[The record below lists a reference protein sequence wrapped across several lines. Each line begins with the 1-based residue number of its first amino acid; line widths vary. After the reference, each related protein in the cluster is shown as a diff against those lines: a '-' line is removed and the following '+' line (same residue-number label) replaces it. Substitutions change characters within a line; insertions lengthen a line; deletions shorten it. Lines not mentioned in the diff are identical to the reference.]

1 MVRHRLESTLIA
13 LFTLCFAGAMAAAA
27 QHVSNAVG
35 AEVRSVARSNNE
47 FGVALYEMLRNEE
60 AAENLFFS
68 PASISTALAM
78 TYAGARTRT
87 ADEIR
92 QTLRWTLEDDD
103 LHAAMKRFSGT
114 LSAADGGHALS
125 LAGALWGQSGEEFL
139 EGFLRLNRRHYGAAF
154 RAVDFSSAPEA
165 ARATINDWAE
175 RNTSDRIKE
184 LLVPGDITPATA
196 LVLTNAV
203 HFKGTWKY
211 RFDVADTREASFRTA
226 DGRDVAADMMWS
238 RGGTFRFLIGDGFEA
253 LALPYAG
260 DRASMVVL
268 LPDPQS
274 DLSVLEQRLT
284 AENIED
290 WLSEMRP
297 AEMGIVML
305 PRFELGCR
313 LELAETLRE
322 MGMPL
327 AFSSQADFS
336 GITTTHPLSIDDV
349 IHKAFVQV
357 NEEGTEAAAATAVK
371 MKRGPVLDSFRAD
384 RPFIYLIQDHATGA
398 ILFMGRL
405 VDLHG

>member
-1 MVRHRLESTLIA
+1 MLRHRLESTTIA
-13 LFTLCFAGAMAAAA
+13 LFVLFSTGAMAVAAEP
-27 QHVSNAVG
+27 VSNAVE
-35 AEVRSVARSNNE
+35 ADLRSVARSNNE
-47 FGVALYEMLRNEE
+47 FAVALYETLRTEE
-60 AAENLFFS
+60 DAENLFFS

-87 ADEIR
+87 AAQIR
-92 QTLRWTLEDDD
+92 QTLRWALEDDD
-103 LHAAMKRFSGT
+103 LHAAMERFSGT

-125 LAGALWGQSGEEFL
+125 LANALWGQSGEEFL
-139 EGFLRLNRRHYGAAF
+139 DEFLALNRHHYGAAF
-154 RAVDFSSAPEA
+154 REVDFSSAPED

-175 RNTSDRIKE
+175 RNTNDRINE
-184 LLVPGDITPATA
+184 LLVPGDVTPATA
-196 LVLTNAV
+196 LVLTNAI

-211 RFDVADTREASFRTA
+211 RFDIDETREASFRNA

-238 RGGTFRFLIGDGFEA
+238 RGGTFRFLAGDGFQA

-274 DLSVLEQRLT
+274 DLAGLEQRLT

-290 WLSEMRP
+290 WLSQMRP
-297 AEMGIVML
+297 TEMGTVTL
-305 PRFELGCR
+305 PRFELTCR

-327 AFSSQADFS
+327 AFSAQADFS
-336 GITTTHPLSIDDV
+336 GITTTRPLSIDNV

-405 VDLHG
+405 VDL